1 MMEKNK
7 EVREVALPGE
17 FLGEKKGRKIGRGAY
32 FEGEKVFA
40 KVLGIPRVNEME
52 MNVIPLSG
60 IYLPNFGDKIIAVIQ
75 SVELSGWF
83 VDINSPYNAFLP
95 LAEAVEEYVDT
106 SRSDISRYFD
116 VDDIVFCRISR
127 VTKNKTVQ
135 VSMRDIGCRKLYG
148 GVIIKVTPSKIPR
161 IIGKAGSMITLIKS
175 KTNCDI
181 YTGQNGLVW
190 IRGEN
195 KAKAIEAI
203 LTIEKESHMVGLTEK
218 IEKMLGE

>member
-1 MMEKNK
+1 ME
-7 EVREVALPGE
+7 EVEEKREVVLPGE
-17 FLGEKKGRKIGRGAY
+17 FLAEKKGKKVGKGAY

-40 KVLGIPRVNEME
+40 KVLGIPKITEME
-52 MNVIPLSG
+52 INVIPLSG
-60 IYLPNFGDKIIAVIQ
+60 VYLPNFGNKVIGIIE

-106 SRSDISRYFD
+106 SRADISRYFD
-116 VDDIVFCRISR
+116 IGDVIFCEISR

-135 VSMRDIGCRKLYG
+135 VSMRGIGCRKLYG
-148 GVIIKVTPSKIPR
+148 GVIVKVTPSKIPR
-161 IIGKAGSMITLIKS
+161 IIGRGGSMITLIKN
-175 KTNCDI
+175 KTKCDI
-181 YTGQNGLVW
+181 YTGQNGLIW

-203 LTIEKESHMVGLTEK
+203 LTIERESHTIGLTEK